1 MRTIIADC
9 MHEIIIE
16 KSKFICY
23 LKKTNDIDVANEFIR
38 DIKKRHYDA
47 THNCTAM
54 IVGDFNPTIRSNDDG
69 EPSGTAGSPM
79 LEVLKKNDLTNVVCV
94 VTRYFGGIKL
104 GAGGLVRAYSS
115 SVSECL
121 NHSYICEVVEITN
134 IYITFDY
141 TFVSSVDKILN
152 SAIYTEKEFLDKVH
166 IKFGCYNDDA
176 SNFLD
181 RLNELTSGELK
192 YEILEKSIRDVP
204 INISSLSS
212 SHL

>member
-1 MRTIIADC
+1 MKTILADC

-16 KSKFICY
+16 KSRFICY
-23 LKKTNDIDVANEFIR
+23 LKKTNDVETANNFIKH
-38 DIKKRHYDA
+38 IKKRHYDA

-121 NHSYICEVVEITN
+121 NHSIICEITEISN
-134 IYITFDY
+134 ISITFDY
-141 TFVSSVDKILN
+141 SYMAAIDKVLI
-152 SAIYTEKEFLDKVH
+152 SAVYIEKEFFEKVH
-166 IKFGCYNDDA
+166 IKFGCFNDKVQQT
-176 SNFLD
+176 LEQ
-181 RLNELTSGELK
+181 LNNVTNGDIRHVL
-192 YEILEKSIRDVP
+192 LEKSIRDVA
-204 INISSLSS
+204 IDTST
-212 SHL
+212 

>member
-1 MRTIIADC
+1 MRTILADC

-16 KSKFICY
+16 KSRFICY
-23 LKKTNDIDVANEFIR
+23 LKKTNDINVANEFIR
-38 DIKKRHYDA
+38 DIKKKHYDA
-47 THNCTAM
+47 THNCTAL

-79 LEVLKKNDLTNVVCV
+79 LEVLKKNNLTNVACV

-121 NHSYICEVVEITN
+121 NHSFICDVTEISN

-141 TFVSSVDKILN
+141 NFISSIEKILN
-152 SAIYTEKEFLDKVH
+152 TAIYSEKEFLEKVH
-166 IKFGCYNDDA
+166 IKFGCFNEDV
-176 SNFLD
+176 SNYLE
-181 RLNELTSGELK
+181 RLNEITSGELI
-192 YEILEKSIRDVP
+192 YQILEKSIRDVV
-204 INISSLSS
+204 IGTSS
-212 SHL
+212 